1 MRVPSA
7 SSETQTDFYNVN
19 RWRGRRE
26 TLGVNR
32 PASRRGRLRRN
43 FPVAYFDVDI
53 PNFFVTCPSVYAGGS
68 VVALLRYGLVS
79 IIPALPGQDRSSMLG
94 VVVVRPAAQAARTFL
109 SVPAGRISRSAARDA
124 RRSALCWAFV
134 PARSRPMARRDTGAL
149 GQRNLFH
156 AAAAAVRRT
165 RRRSRCG

>member
-26 TLGVNR
+26 TLGANR

-94 VVVVRPAAQAARTFL
+94 VVVVRPAARAATNVSVRPRWTHFEKRRHGCTTL
-109 SVPAGRISRSAARDA
+109 SAVLGIRAGAITPD
-124 RRSALCWAFV
+124 
-134 PARSRPMARRDTGAL
+134 GAP
-149 GQRNLFH
+149 
-156 AAAAAVRRT
+156 
-165 RRRSRCG
+165 